1 MRRSNTGRF
10 GTLVFKWKNPR
21 WYPNVR
27 FLNSFG
33 LKHPVLEWHL
43 GNKTHLHYQNPR
55 CIRLYLLPSEYPTH
69 LVFGS
74 PLYFGWTC
82 FFSFAGT
89 WWTISFIDATNWCC
103 HRARAQTRPS
113 PKSLQ
118 SRQEISTQT
127 NLQQKYLKFYQIII
141 SLWMQ
146 LINILFFVCFFS
158 YQPHLRM
165 ILLSYYQKENLF
177 LFKYRL
183 KINITLKLSS
193 LVLYN
198 SNSSWSVWGNL
209 GNTIEIQIPNIV
221 VRSLSP
227 NIYLCMFRRTLWL

>member
-1 MRRSNTGRF
+1 MAF
-10 GTLVFKWKNPR
+10 GQQDTSPLF
-21 WYPNVR
+21 
-27 FLNSFG
+27 
-33 LKHPVLEWHL
+33 E
-43 GNKTHLHYQNPR
+43 
-55 CIRLYLLPSEYPTH
+55 
-69 LVFGS
+69 S
-74 PLYFGWTC
+74 PLYSAEPASMWIPDTSSIRIPTVLWLNL
-82 FFSFAGT
+82 FFFFVAGT

-141 SLWMQ
+141 SLWML

-193 LVLYN
+193 LVLQ
-198 SNSSWSVWGNL
+198 WGSGIWPL
-209 GNTIEIQIPNIV
+209 EI
-221 VRSLSP
+221 
-227 NIYLCMFRRTLWL
+227 RTFLTSKIWMV